1 MRSLKEIS
9 DRQIIQISLLL
20 WMAIAVLALITG
32 NEKFSLSA
40 LIAVA
45 LGMYG
50 LRILR
55 KRSK

>member
-1 MRSLKEIS
+1 
-9 DRQIIQISLLL
+9 
-20 WMAIAVLALITG
+20 MAIAVLALITG